1 MMINKIHELQNYLNT
16 LSASIMMPSNIIHA
30 YDVAKANEALTIIV
44 KDTELLFPSISQK
57 LNHAKDYL
65 FRYNYSLGQY

>member
-1 MMINKIHELQNYLNT
+1 MLINKIHELQNYLNT

-30 YDVAKANEALTIIV
+30 YDVAKTNEALTIIV
-44 KDTELLFPSISQK
+44 KDTELFSPIISQK

-65 FRYNYSLGQY
+65 FRYIPDI